1 MRDKLTDPSMYHS
14 TKRPSDMDI
23 KTSRKRRFLRKNS
36 ENLLGDFMPNTTLI
50 YAVFL
55 FLCLLYA
62 EIEVFMS

>member
-1 MRDKLTDPSMYHS
+1 
-14 TKRPSDMDI
+14 MDI

-62 EIEVFMS
+62 EIEVFCRKPYKNNKK

>member
-1 MRDKLTDPSMYHS
+1 
-14 TKRPSDMDI
+14 MDI
-23 KTSRKRRFLRKNS
+23 KKSRTRRFLRKNS

-50 YAVFL
+50 YTVFL